1 MWPSTE
7 RYKKYAGIL
16 ALVISIFSIGAIVS
30 IQCHN
35 EQSTHAG
42 TAGSHH
48 DETTAA
54 SSTSQSDF
62 VEEICVGFAFILL
75 LVIRKF
81 FWLGRGVNDFRRL
94 AIRFSGEK
102 IRAAHQNLFQT
113 LSFYQRGVIR
123 I

>member
-1 MWPSTE
+1 MWGSTA

-42 TAGSHH
+42 TSSSHH
-48 DETTAA
+48 DETSAA
-54 SSTSQSDF
+54 QSTSQSDF
-62 VEEICVGFAFILL
+62 VEEICIGFAFILL
-75 LVIRKF
+75 LVIRKYY
-81 FWLGRGVNDFRRL
+81 WLDRGVKNFGRL
-94 AIRFSGEK
+94 ALRFNEEK
-102 IRAAHQNLFQT
+102 IRTAHQYLFQT